1 MTIFSCLW
9 ATLQARPLCGLSPQ
23 RNILAWAI
31 AVGIQPFCES
41 NVWAKTLHFN
51 SAFLPEG
58 SESLDLSPFE
68 AGNAIVAGE
77 YSVDVLVNE
86 QPLGRKII
94 RFVVQESSDSTPC
107 LSLVLL
113 DELGIARPVSAQTA
127 DDCTPLSQRVSGA
140 NALFDVPSQQLRLS
154 VPQAAM
160 RRDARGYVNPE
171 LWSSGATAG
180 TFGYSANATRTLKG
194 QASDTAYMG
203 YNAGLNLDQWRVRYN
218 GSLSW
223 QASPNKFTHQDLNTY
238 VQRDITAIKSQLTL
252 GETYSN
258 GDLFN
263 SLNFRGVQLATDD
276 RMQPQSLRGYA
287 PVIRGIARTGARVVV
302 RQANNIVL
310 ETLVAPGA
318 FVIDDLYANGYAG
331 DLAVTV
337 YEADGSQQY
346 FVVPYAS
353 VAQLLRPGVSRFSL
367 TAGEVRN
374 NESDSSPSFMQ
385 GTFQHGLNNTF
396 TLEGGGQVSEKYW
409 ALLTGVAFN
418 TPIGAMSLDLTQSR
432 AQFQSGAEQGESLRL
447 LYNKASPSTGSYF
460 NVASY
465 WYSEKGAPSLNDA
478 LQRLAFDRR
487 ALNGGV
493 YQRVSNR
500 FQVQAYQSM
509 GPWGQLSAST
519 EIQRY
524 WNAPGRNVQYQLS
537 YAKQVGRVGVD
548 LSAIRS
554 AFGVDKM
561 QNSYVLT
568 LNLPFEL
575 GDRQNY
581 SQLRASVARDVA
593 GHFNENLNLS
603 GTAGENH
610 QYGYGVGV
618 QRDGA
623 GGTTGSSAQGQY
635 LGSRVSTAANY
646 SQGDGYS
653 SLGVSASGGVVA
665 HSHGVTF
672 TPYTIDTI
680 AVVSAPGA
688 QGAEVVG
695 YPGVKLDSQGNAV
708 VPYLRPY
715 EFNDIGI
722 DPRGTSMDVELAS
735 SSRKVS
741 PRAGAV
747 LAVDFT
753 TTTGRSLLIKVKLVD
768 GKPVPFGSNVK
779 NLAGNSLGVVGQEGQ
794 LYARVSEEDE
804 LLLVSWG
811 PSAQQQCS
819 LSIGKPDK
827 ERQLPQLY
835 EAMCTPVQP

>member
-1 MTIFSCLW
+1 MTISSCLW
-9 ATLQARPLCGLSPQ
+9 ANFQAWPLCGRRSQ
-23 RNILAWAI
+23 KSILAWAI
-31 AVGIQPFCES
+31 AVGIQPFCEFDA
-41 NVWAKTLHFN
+41 WAATVHFN

-58 SESLDLSPFE
+58 SEYLDLSPFE
-68 AGNAIVAGE
+68 AGNAIVPGE
-77 YSVDVLVNE
+77 YIVDVLVNE

-94 RFVVQESSDSTPC
+94 RFMAQEGSDSTPC
-107 LSLVLL
+107 LSPALL
-113 DELGIARPVSAQTA
+113 DELGVVRQASSGVTDECI
-127 DDCTPLSQRVSGA
+127 PLSQRVSGA
-140 NALFDVPSQQLRLS
+140 NVSFDVPSQQLRLS

-171 LWSSGATAG
+171 LWNSGATAG
-180 TFGYSANATRTLKG
+180 TFAYSANATRTLKG

-203 YNAGLNLDQWRVRYN
+203 YNSGLNLGQWRARYD

-223 QASPNKFTHQDLNTY
+223 QASPNQLTHQDLNTY
-238 VQRDITAIKSQLTL
+238 VQRDITTLKSQLTL

-287 PVIRGIARTGARVVV
+287 PMIRGIARTGARVVV

-346 FVVPYAS
+346 FIVPYAS

-367 TAGEVRN
+367 TAGEVRKGAI
-374 NESDSSPSFMQ
+374 DSSPSFMQ

-396 TLEGGGQVSEKYW
+396 TLEGGVQASEKYW
-409 ALLTGVAFN
+409 ALLTGLAFN

-432 AQFQSGAEQGESLRL
+432 SQFQSGAEQGESLRL
-447 LYNKASPSTGSYF
+447 LYNKASPATGSYF
-460 NVASY
+460 NAASY
-465 WYSEKGAPSLNDA
+465 WYSEKGAQNLNDA

-487 ALNGGV
+487 VLDGRA

-500 FQVQAYQSM
+500 YQIQAYQSM
-509 GPWGQLSAST
+509 GAWGQLGASA
-519 EIQRY
+519 EIQHYR
-524 WNAPGRNVQYQLS
+524 NASGRDVQYQLN

-554 AFGVDKM
+554 AFGIDKM

-575 GDRQNY
+575 GDRQSY
-581 SQLRASVARDVA
+581 SQLRASVGRDVA

-610 QYGYGVGV
+610 QYGYGVGM
-618 QRDGA
+618 QHDGA

-635 LGSRVSTAANY
+635 LGSRVSTAASY
-646 SQGDGYS
+646 SQGAGYS

-665 HSHGVTF
+665 HSNGVTF
-672 TPYTIDTI
+672 TPYSIDTI

-695 YPGVKLDSQGNAV
+695 YPGVKLDGQGNAV

-715 EFNDIGI
+715 EFNDVGI
-722 DPRGTSMDVELAS
+722 DPIGAPMDVELAS
-735 SSRKVS
+735 SIRKVA

-747 LAVDFT
+747 LAVDFA
-753 TTTGRSLLIKVKLVD
+753 TTTGRSVLIKVKSVD
-768 GKPVPFGSNVK
+768 GKALPFGANVK
-779 NLAGNSLGVVGQEGQ
+779 NRAGNSLGMVGQGGQ
-794 LYARVSEEDE
+794 LYARVSDDDE
-804 LLLVSWG
+804 QLFVSWG
-811 PSAQQQCS
+811 PSAEQQCT
-819 LSIGKPDK
+819 LSIGKQDK
-827 ERQLPQLY
+827 ERHSPQLQD
-835 EAMCTPVQP
+835 ALCKPVQH